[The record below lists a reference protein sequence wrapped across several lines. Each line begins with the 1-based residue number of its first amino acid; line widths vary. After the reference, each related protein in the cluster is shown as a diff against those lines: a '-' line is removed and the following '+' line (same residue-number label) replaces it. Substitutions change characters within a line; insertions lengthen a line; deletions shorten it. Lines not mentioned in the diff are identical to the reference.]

1 MIVGSFLHVFGLMM
15 ASISTEYYQILL
27 SQGVCSA
34 IGAASIFQGGTQ
46 SDISI
51 KLEDQLT
58 LVKPAALACIGGWF
72 DKKRGAAYGIAVTGG
87 SVGGVIFPVM
97 VSRLIDKIGF
107 PWMMRVCAFLILV
120 LLVVATLAVKVRQSP
135 KAKIASRDQLVQP
148 FKEFS
153 FVAVMIGIFFFNFGY
168 FVPIT
173 YLVVQARAAGMH
185 PSLARYLV
193 PILNAAR

>member
-1 MIVGSFLHVFGLMM
+1 M
-15 ASISTEYYQILL
+15 
-27 SQGVCSA
+27 
-34 IGAASIFQGGTQ
+34 
-46 SDISI
+46 
-51 KLEDQLT
+51 
-58 LVKPAALACIGGWF
+58 
-72 DKKRGAAYGIAVTGG
+72 
-87 SVGGVIFPVM
+87 M

-120 LLVVATLAVKVRQSP
+120 LLVVATLAVKARQPP
-135 KAKIASRDQLVQP
+135 KAKIDSRGQLAQP

-153 FVAVMIGIFFFNFGY
+153 FMAVMIGIFFFNFGY